1 MIEEN
6 KINSDNLDK
15 FVEEDIKDSATR
27 EVKTFLHDKNI
38 AISVSECEDIEEL
51 GFSKIHQQDI
61 ILELTRYLIINGA
74 TLIYGG
80 DLRAQ
85 GYTFMFSEIVEQY
98 IYKKENKKY
107 YKNFFSFPIYL
118 DMTQKHR
125 LDFKKNG
132 IKVIQVEPP
141 ETLDVDPNQFYIP
154 NNNENILIWTESLTK
169 MRKEMN
175 VDSHARIFMGGT
187 RTNFKGKYP
196 GIFEEALISLES
208 GVPTYF
214 IGAFG
219 GITKSIIS
227 ALLNEKPEELTEEWQ
242 RKANIKYSEFIN
254 FYNVKNDIEKIDYAK
269 NLEFLNKFT
278 IEKLCKNNGLDEDD
292 NKRLFETIHLPEI
305 IYLILKGLKKI
316 LNY

>member
-1 MIEEN
+1 MTEQS

-15 FVEEDIKDSATR
+15 FVLKDIKDSDK
-27 EVKTFLHDKNI
+27 EKVKTFLCDKNI
-38 AISVSECEDIEEL
+38 AISVSDSEDIEEL
-51 GFSKIHQQDI
+51 GFSKIHQQDMV
-61 ILELTRYLIINGA
+61 LEITRYLIINGA

-98 IYKKENKKY
+98 IYKKENKNY
-107 YKNFFSFPIYL
+107 YKNFFSFPIYV

-125 LDFKKNG
+125 LEFKKNG
-132 IKVIQVEPP
+132 IQVVQVEPP
-141 ETLDVDPNQFYIP
+141 ESLNVDINQFYVP
-154 NNNENILIWTESLTK
+154 NNNENLFIWTESLTK
-169 MRKEMN
+169 MRREMN

-187 RTNFKGKYP
+187 KTNFKGKYP
-196 GIFEEALISLES
+196 GLLEEALISLERNT
-208 GVPTYF
+208 PTYF

-227 ALLNEKPEELTEEWQ
+227 ALLNEKSEELTEEWQ
-242 RKANIKYSEFIN
+242 RKSNIKYSEFID
-254 FYNVKNDIEKIDYAK
+254 FYNAKSGVDKIDYK
-269 NLEFLNKFT
+269 NQLVFLNEFT
-278 IEKLCKNNGLDEDD
+278 IDKLCLNNGLDINE

-316 LNY
+316 LN